1 MASFLSLAAMARRRF
16 GKLALSRDGWL
27 PRGGLPSLRVT
38 VEDDSQLDAA
48 FPLRVA
54 TQATRDRRGAPRY
67 LARRLRAADDRDS
80 LSEDAVRSLN
90 SLAEAR
96 GNGRFARRPVC
107 RIEKDKLTEGEQLA
121 LSRVGGALRGS
132 LPRPA
137 ERDICSDGAL
147 CELLKCLNF
156 LRY

>member
-1 MASFLSLAAMARRRF
+1 M
-16 GKLALSRDGWL
+16 
-27 PRGGLPSLRVT
+27 
-38 VEDDSQLDAA
+38 EDDSQLDAA

-80 LSEDAVRSLN
+80 LFEDAVRSLN

-96 GNGRFARRPVC
+96 GNGRFARWPVR
-107 RIEKDKLTEGEQLA
+107 RIGKDKLTEGELLA

-137 ERDICSDGAL
+137 ERDICADGAF
-147 CELLKCLNF
+147 CELLKCRNF
-156 LRY
+156 HDTDQSVSAAEYDPSQVRVLVGRARRDFIQCDEE